1 MSKIQNRS
9 PVSKIQNSTL
19 MAKMQNRPLVS
30 NPKSAI
36 SGQSQRSVTS
46 VQNPKSATS
55 VPYLKQATCVRSSN
69 LATSAQNPKSAR
81 SVKIRNRPLVT
92 LQNHDI
98 FLSFFSFFSALTCP
112 KFHKNTRFFFV
123 RDKISNKK
131 IIQRLIKC
139 KRGTQKSESKER
151 ITGLTEWQNSVTQSN
166 KVTGFHL

>member
-9 PVSKIQNSTL
+9 PVSKIKNRSL
-19 MAKMQNRPLVS
+19 IAKMQNRPLAS

-69 LATSAQNPKSAR
+69 LATSVQNPKSAR
-81 SVKIRNRPLVT
+81 SVKIRNRPLET

-112 KFHKNTRFFFV
+112 KFIKNTIFLC
-123 RDKISNKK
+123 KSLISNKK

-151 ITGLTEWQNSVTQSN
+151 ITGLTEWQNSVTQCN